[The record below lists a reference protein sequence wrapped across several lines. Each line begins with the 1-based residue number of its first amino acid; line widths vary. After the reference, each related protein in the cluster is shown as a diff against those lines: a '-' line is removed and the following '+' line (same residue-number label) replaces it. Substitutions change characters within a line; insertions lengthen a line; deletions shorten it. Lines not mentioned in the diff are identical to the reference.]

1 VQGIGLEIKWSKNDR
16 RRTDWAN
23 GSMDHSDTSSAFG
36 DRDWALVAAPAIN
49 SLVVRQSSS
58 AVTELVAG
66 MQIGPQAANPQ
77 LVISTTKVKL
87 SQGAM
92 CAVASSAVCPLC
104 KSPFANAPSDFGEVP
119 KGTNTAYFKMLHTI
133 PLSIGTS
140 VSART
145 EFRIVMEEEDSL
157 RSDQAQADVAQSAG
171 GSNAERAHAGSSI
184 PIVAEGGDAFFS
196 SLNNGYYR
204 RFFVEIRRIGAGSFG
219 LVCLCRHVLEGIHL
233 GDFAVKIVGVGNDRK
248 WLIKAMQEVMALQAI
263 SHPNITRYYHCW
275 LEDHSKSPFCPTV
288 PHLFILMTYANSG
301 SIIDFLNL
309 TAPPDKRVYLSELR
323 VLEFLAD
330 AATGLNAIHCAG
342 ILHKD
347 LKPGNMLI
355 HQPADGS
362 RPSLLITDLGQADWF
377 VNAVGVG
384 SRTGATGT
392 KRFLAP
398 ELVGQESGDW
408 TTAADVWGLGM
419 TLFALM
425 FSALPL
431 EDVDDDAVYIDRM
444 QSLLNAQRVNHTLE
458 LPIPPCSRRPQRSLL
473 LLSLVTG
480 LLHPDPAQR
489 MSLAQLLSVPAIIS
503 ASSNLSNPQ
512 SPSASKAS
520 MHGNIRTITSPLSKP
535 SLISPALPA
544 LPAFLPLPLPSLP
557 GELRE
562 AVPPE
567 PTSQSSRP
575 LPSPSFSSPTR
586 RRFTSGDPLTIDTQ
600 TAREMA
606 CKQRRNEIVEA
617 ILALRKALAQREEEL
632 LLADAEISATE
643 SEPSTDW

>member
-1 VQGIGLEIKWSKNDR
+1 MSFMEL
-16 RRTDWAN
+16 
-23 GSMDHSDTSSAFG
+23 SSIASESGGF
-36 DRDWALVAAPAIN
+36 DLSLVAAPSPN
-49 SLVVRQSSS
+49 SLVVRQSPS

-66 MQIGPQAANPQ
+66 MQIGTHAANPQ
-77 LVISTTKVKL
+77 LVISTTKVNF
-87 SQGAM
+87 SQREMSAI
-92 CAVASSAVCPLC
+92 ASSAVCPLC
-104 KSPFANAPSDFGEVP
+104 KSPFTPAPSDFSEVP

-133 PLSIGTS
+133 PMSVGTS

-145 EFRIVMEEEDSL
+145 EFQIVV
-157 RSDQAQADVAQSAG
+157 QG
-171 GSNAERAHAGSSI
+171 GDGLSPEQVESVGQPSCGPNPGQLSSGSSI
-184 PIVAEGGDAFFS
+184 PVVAESSDAFFS

-204 RFFVEIRRIGAGSFG
+204 RFFVEIQRIGAGSFG

-233 GDFAVKIVGVGNDRK
+233 GDFAVKIVGVGNDRN

-275 LEDHSKSPFCPTV
+275 LEEHSKSPFCPTV

-301 SIIDFLNL
+301 SIVDFLNL
-309 TAPPDKRVYLSELR
+309 TAHPEKRVYLSELR

-330 AATGLNAIHCAG
+330 AAAGLNAIHCAG

-347 LKPGNMLI
+347 LKPGNMLV
-355 HQPADGS
+355 HQPADGL
-362 RPSLLITDLGQADWF
+362 RPRLLVTDLGQAGWF

-431 EDVDDDAVYIDRM
+431 EDVDDDSVYIDRM

-489 MSLAQLLSVPAIIS
+489 MSLAQLLSVPAIIA
-503 ASSNLSNPQ
+503 ASSTLPNPH
-512 SPSASKAS
+512 SPAASKTS
-520 MHGNIRTITSPLSKP
+520 MLGSIRTITSPLSKP
-535 SLISPALPA
+535 SLISSTLPS
-544 LPAFLPLPLPSLP
+544 FLPLPLPSLQ
-557 GELRE
+557 
-562 AVPPE
+562 AA
-567 PTSQSSRP
+567 QSDAIPVESPSASARP
-575 LPSPSFSSPTR
+575 LSSPSFSSPTR
-586 RRFTSGDPLTIDTQ
+586 RRFTAADPLTVDTK
-600 TAREMA
+600 AA
-606 CKQRRNEIVEA
+606 IVLASKQRRNEILKE
-617 ILALRKALAQREEEL
+617 IFELRQLLAQREQEL
-632 LLADAEISATE
+632 LLAEAEVSSAELE
-643 SEPSTDW
+643 S

>member
-1 VQGIGLEIKWSKNDR
+1 
-16 RRTDWAN
+16 
-23 GSMDHSDTSSAFG
+23 
-36 DRDWALVAAPAIN
+36 
-49 SLVVRQSSS
+49 
-58 AVTELVAG
+58 
-66 MQIGPQAANPQ
+66 
-77 LVISTTKVKL
+77 
-87 SQGAM
+87 
-92 CAVASSAVCPLC
+92 
-104 KSPFANAPSDFGEVP
+104 
-119 KGTNTAYFKMLHTI
+119 
-133 PLSIGTS
+133 
-140 VSART
+140 
-145 EFRIVMEEEDSL
+145 
-157 RSDQAQADVAQSAG
+157 
-171 GSNAERAHAGSSI
+171 
-184 PIVAEGGDAFFS
+184 
-196 SLNNGYYR
+196 
-204 RFFVEIRRIGAGSFG
+204 
-219 LVCLCRHVLEGIHL
+219 
-233 GDFAVKIVGVGNDRK
+233 
-248 WLIKAMQEVMALQAI
+248 
-263 SHPNITRYYHCW
+263 
-275 LEDHSKSPFCPTV
+275 
-288 PHLFILMTYANSG
+288 
-301 SIIDFLNL
+301 
-309 TAPPDKRVYLSELR
+309 
-323 VLEFLAD
+323 
-330 AATGLNAIHCAG
+330 
-342 ILHKD
+342 
-347 LKPGNMLI
+347 
-355 HQPADGS
+355 
-362 RPSLLITDLGQADWF
+362 
-377 VNAVGVG
+377 
-384 SRTGATGT
+384 
-392 KRFLAP
+392 
-398 ELVGQESGDW
+398 
-408 TTAADVWGLGM
+408 
-419 TLFALM
+419 M

-557 GELRE
+557 GELPE

-567 PTSQSSRP
+567 PTCQSSRP